1 MFNILQNKV
10 HCKNCELISKATRL
24 LNASE
29 LDALS
34 KDMSDV
40 TLSKGDKIFVEG
52 LPHSHVIYIREGFVK
67 VHKIGPS
74 GRDQILKF
82 ARPGAFVGIQCLFGA
97 NVNKFSATALNTVK
111 ACFISGNIFKSLV
124 NQNAKFASEIVT
136 SLCQDELSYFER
148 FVDLQQKNNSGK
160 LADAILYFSNKVFKS
175 DNFTLPLTIVDL
187 AALSSTTRES
197 ITRSLKD
204 FKNSGIIEMKNR
216 DIKILN
222 KQILIK
228 ISENG

>member
-1 MFNILQNKV
+1 MFQISKNKK
-10 HCKNCELISKATRL
+10 HCKNCELISKAAKL
-24 LNASE
+24 LNTKE
-29 LDALS
+29 LNAFS
-34 KDMSDV
+34 KEMSDV
-40 TLSKGDKIFVEG
+40 TLNKGDKIFVEG

-67 VHKIGPS
+67 VHKTGPS

-97 NVNKFSATALNTVK
+97 DVNKFSATALNNVK
-111 ACFISGNIFKSLV
+111 ACFINGNVFKSMV
-124 NQNAKFASEIVT
+124 HQNAEFATEIVT
-136 SLCQDELSYFER
+136 SLCRDELSYFER

-160 LADAILYFSNKVFKS
+160 LADAILYFSDKVFKS
-175 DNFTLPLTIVDL
+175 DSFTLPLTIVDL
-187 AALSSTTRES
+187 AALSSATRES

-204 FKNSGIIEMKNR
+204 FKNSGIIEMNNR